1 MIEHAR
7 WTLGKSLKDFRIGI
21 ADETEVL
28 SAIEALIEAKKHPP
42 QRTWQGLTDEEMD
55 TEADKKEQ
63 GYGFIQGALWAE
75 DKLKEKNT

>member
-28 SAIEALIEAKKHPP
+28 SAIDALIEAKKHQP
-42 QRTWQGLTDEEMD
+42 QRTWVGLTDEEIMEPWPFENRVAFARWL
-55 TEADKKEQ
+55 EA
-63 GYGFIQGALWAE
+63 
-75 DKLKEKNT
+75 KLKEKNT